1 MRCTAYERERE
12 RERKQESLLKSSK
25 DHVRSMRL
33 KKNNYKELN
42 GGGLKTN
49 HQSQNTND
57 MK

>member
-1 MRCTAYERERE
+1 MHCTAYERERE
-12 RERKQESLLKSSK
+12 REQESLLKSSK